1 MLTLHDHGGKF
12 DIGKEKMI
20 EPSHRR
26 AIEPVSNRAAW
37 PGLGRPDQSFFR

>member
-20 EPSHRR
+20 EPFG
-26 AIEPVSNRAAW
+26 AAPSNR
-37 PGLGRPDQSFFR
+37 S